1 MKKTCGP
8 CAAPSCTR
16 YSHAVS
22 VRSPNVT
29 VNGGP
34 ARSKDGAVAR
44 TWRYSGSTT
53 VVGMPAAAWNVAN
66 PLTASPSPPVRANG
80 QYSAV
85 RWTTPIRSAAGV
97 GAGGAAT
104 GPALGR
110 LLVRAGAGFGARVVV
125 ACSLPDN
132 GPGSRS
138 RRIVSRELTRDRGDV
153 ILGHVL
159 PHHALGGEV
168 PARHTQRMLHL
179 VHPPERHV
187 ARVAIVEQRHYF
199 LFEQAVQL
207 FGVGGVGVRAIR
219 GGGNGPPVPAIVPFG
234 PPSVQGAEL
243 GHSVQ
248 RSLHAARPRRLERGA
263 RHVEPQIDALDQV
276 MREVHLVVFQE
287 GDPAL
292 EPGFARER
300 VDALE
305 HLLAGLVGRVRFPGE
320 DKLDRA
326 PRVGQQALQPVEI
339 AEDQR
344 RPLVGREPPGEPDR
358 QGALLEQRSGAHQ
371 VQRFL
376 PLIRPTTPGIVPDGP
391 QQRPLELAVRLP
403 QGGVLETEGRVPESR
418 LVHPVRPV

>member
-8 CAAPSCTR
+8 WAARSCSR

-22 VRSPNVT
+22 VRSANVT

-53 VVGMPAAAWNVAN
+53 VVGIPAAAWKVAK

-85 RWTTPIRSAAGV
+85 RWTTPMRSAAGA
-97 GAGGAAT
+97 GAGGVAT

-110 LLVRAGAGFGARVVV
+110 LLVRARAGFGARVVV
-125 ACSLPDN
+125 ACSLPDS

-138 RRIVSRELTRDRGDV
+138 RRIVARELTLDRGDV
-153 ILGHVL
+153 VLGHVL
-159 PHHALGGEV
+159 PHHTLGGEV
-168 PARHTQRMLHL
+168 PARHAERMLHL

-187 ARVAIVEQRHYF
+187 ARVAVVEQRHHF

-207 FGVGGVGVRAIR
+207 FRVGGVRGGVRPIR
-219 GGGNGPPVPAIVPFG
+219 GSGNGPAVPAIVPFR

-243 GHSVQ
+243 GDSVQ
-248 RSLHAARPRRLERGA
+248 RRFHATRPRRLEWGA
-263 RHVEPQIDALDQV
+263 RHVEPQIDALHQV
-276 MREVHLVVFQE
+276 VSEVHLVVFQE

-300 VDALE
+300 VYALE
-305 HLLAGLVGRVRFPGE
+305 HLLAGLVGRVRLPGE
-320 DKLDRA
+320 DKLDRS
-326 PRVGQQALQPVEI
+326 PRVGQEALQPVEI

-344 RPLVGREPPGEPDR
+344 RPLVGREPPGESDR
-358 QGALLEQRSGAHQ
+358 QGALLEQRSGTHQ

-376 PLIRPTTPGIVPDGP
+376 P
-391 QQRPLELAVRLP
+391 
-403 QGGVLETEGRVPESR
+403 
-418 LVHPVRPV
+418 

>member
-8 CAAPSCTR
+8 WAARSCSR

-22 VRSPNVT
+22 LRSPNVT

-85 RWTTPIRSAAGV
+85 RWTTPIRSAAAA
-97 GAGGAAT
+97 GAGAAAT

-110 LLVRAGAGFGARVVV
+110 LLVRARAGFGARVVV

-138 RRIVSRELTRDRGDV
+138 RRIVSRELTLDRGDV
-153 ILGHVL
+153 VLGHVL

-187 ARVAIVEQRHYF
+187 ARVAVVKQRHHF

-207 FGVGGVGVRAIR
+207 FGVGGVGVGAIR
-219 GGGNGPPVPAIVPFG
+219 GGGNGPPVPAIVPFR

-243 GHSVQ
+243 GDPVQ
-248 RSLHAARPRRLERGA
+248 RRLYAARPRRLEWGA
-263 RHVEPQIDALDQV
+263 RHVEPQIDALHQV
-276 MREVHLVVFQE
+276 VREVHLVIFQE

-292 EPGFARER
+292 EPGLARQR
-300 VDALE
+300 IDALE
-305 HLLAGLVGRVRFPGE
+305 HLLAGLVGRVGLSGE
-320 DKLDRA
+320 DKLDRP
-326 PRVGQQALQPVEI
+326 PRVGQEAL
-339 AEDQR
+339 
-344 RPLVGREPPGEPDR
+344 
-358 QGALLEQRSGAHQ
+358 
-371 VQRFL
+371 
-376 PLIRPTTPGIVPDGP
+376 
-391 QQRPLELAVRLP
+391 
-403 QGGVLETEGRVPESR
+403 
-418 LVHPVRPV
+418 